1 MTIAEAI
8 SRVDSLKPNTYT
20 YDDKVSWLSTLD
32 TKVKTQV
39 IDAHE
44 SDQSFSFNGYNE
56 MTDSNQEL
64 LVPAPYDEM
73 YVYWLTAMIDYY
85 NNEDARYNNAV
96 ILFDNSY
103 ERYKSYYTRNNM
115 PKSKGNRFVF

>member
-32 TKVKTQV
+32 TKVKTQI

-44 SDQSFSFNGYNE
+44 SDQSYSFNGYNSL
-56 MTDSNQEL
+56 TDQDTEL

-85 NNEDARYNNAV
+85 NNEDARYNNAI

>member
-32 TKVKTQV
+32 TKVKTQI

-44 SDQSFSFNGYNE
+44 SDQSYSFNGYNSL
-56 MTDSNQEL
+56 TDQDTEL

-73 YVYWLTAMIDYY
+73 YVYWLSAMIDYY
-85 NNEDARYNNAV
+85 NNEDARYNNAI

>member
-8 SRVDSLKPNTYT
+8 SKVDSLKPNTYT

-44 SDQSFSFNGYNE
+44 SDQSYSFNGYDSL
-56 MTDSNQEL
+56 TDRDTEL

-73 YVYWLTAMIDYY
+73 YVYWLSAMIDYY
-85 NNEDARYNNAV
+85 NNEDARYNNAI

-103 ERYKSYYTRNNM
+103 ERYKSYYTRSNM
-115 PKSKGNRFVF
+115 PMSKGNRFVF